1 MGQSHRRQT
10 TPFQNCQNFGLN
22 FDNMMP
28 TVVRSFGTFRPAFF
42 LFSRSASVSRNSHDD
57 DDDVSGDV
65 SGDVKVCWS

>member
-1 MGQSHRRQT
+1 
-10 TPFQNCQNFGLN
+10 
-22 FDNMMP
+22 MMP